1 MNDCVSGTSNGK
13 SLGHG
18 DRLRNAFKRR
28 VNSTCLDSA
37 TVQASSPQSA
47 LAYKP
52 PPPPANM
59 KMLVAFLILGCVASS
74 RAIFFDL
81 FKKETQQADP
91 WPVQPADPWAQP
103 ADPWVQQP
111 VSAWAKPSFQ
121 PVIKEVPIYIPYP
134 KLEPVPISKPL
145 PIFKPEFVE
154 AQIPIYKPQIG
165 LPNKFF
171 NFNANLGLQKQPQY
185 HQQVHHQEHHL
196 HQPSAPS
203 TAYEAPDAHLH

>member
-1 MNDCVSGTSNGK
+1 MKTVRC
-13 SLGHG
+13 
-18 DRLRNAFKRR
+18 RLWI
-28 VNSTCLDSA
+28 
-37 TVQASSPQSA
+37 
-47 LAYKP
+47 
-52 PPPPANM
+52 
-59 KMLVAFLILGCVASS
+59 VAFLILGCVASS

-91 WPVQPADPWAQP
+91 WPAQPADPWAQP
-103 ADPWVQQP
+103 ADPWAQP
-111 VSAWAKPSFQ
+111 TSAWAKPSFQ

-154 AQIPIYKPQIG
+154 APVPVYKPQIG

-171 NFNANLGLQKQPQY
+171 NFNANVGLQKQPQY
-185 HQQVHHQEHHL
+185 VQAQQQPQYVQAQQQPQYVQAQQQPQEHHH

-203 TAYEAPDAHLH
+203 TAYQAPDAHHH